1 MIRMLWY
8 ELLFSFPKT
17 YTGVLKYLKVCPSD
31 SVWLF
36 DSVCVSFLLAVAL
49 GLCVAMWLGVV
60 YIEPGVAIEL
70 VMLSDWARLCVCL
83 SDWLWLLDWVW
94 QLKWVWLLH
103 CIWLLDW
110 CGCQTGMA
118 VILGKANWLGL
129 TMGLGVAIG
138 LAVTIRMGV
147 CIELSVRGY
156 GLSKWKLN
164 LHAWCIARYN

>member
-1 MIRMLWY
+1 
-8 ELLFSFPKT
+8 
-17 YTGVLKYLKVCPSD
+17 
-31 SVWLF
+31 
-36 DSVCVSFLLAVAL
+36 
-49 GLCVAMWLGVV
+49 
-60 YIEPGVAIEL
+60 
-70 VMLSDWARLCVCL
+70 
-83 SDWLWLLDWVW
+83 
-94 QLKWVWLLH
+94 
-103 CIWLLDW
+103 
-110 CGCQTGMA
+110 MA